1 MKSCSNCGA
10 VCPED
15 AVFCPDCGA
24 SLTLQTAAPASTAPS
39 ATPAAP
45 AQPVAP
51 PAPAAAPTQPV
62 TPPAQPNPAP
72 SPYAQPPVQ
81 PNPAPSPY
89 TQPPVQPNP
98 APSPYAQPPVQPH
111 NAPYGQAPAPGYPGY
126 PYPQQQPKRNA
137 PLVLGIVGI
146 VFAILLPLVTY
157 CCSIPGLVMA
167 SKDIQRGLPSQSA
180 RVLNIIALALA
191 VVNSVLGI
199 TLRLI

>member
-1 MKSCSNCGA
+1 MKTCSNCGT

-15 AVFCPDCGA
+15 AAFCPNCGA
-24 SLTLQTAAPASTAPS
+24 ALSLQPTAPE
-39 ATPAAP
+39 PAAP
-45 AQPVAP
+45 VAPAQP

-62 TPPAQPNPAP
+62 SPPMQPTTPP
-72 SPYAQPPVQ
+72 SPYAQPPAQ

-89 TQPPVQPNP
+89 TQPPMQPN
-98 APSPYAQPPVQPH
+98 S
-111 NAPYGQAPAPGYPGY
+111 APYGQPSAPGYPDY
-126 PYPQQQPKRNA
+126 PYQQPKRNA

-191 VVNSVLGI
+191 VANSFLGI
-199 TLRLI
+199 VLRLV